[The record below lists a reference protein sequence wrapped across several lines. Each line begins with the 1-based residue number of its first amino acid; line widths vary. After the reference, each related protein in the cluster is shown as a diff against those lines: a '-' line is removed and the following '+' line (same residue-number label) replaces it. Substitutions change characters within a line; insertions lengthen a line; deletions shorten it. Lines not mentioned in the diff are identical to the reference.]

1 MSKSHKTGI
10 KAVLLDLDGTL
21 INIDLKSFIPDY
33 LKLLS
38 ESVAHLISPRRVI
51 SKLLKASEAVNNN
64 DGSDTNENVYAKAF
78 FPINGYSREEIEPYF
93 DKFYETGF
101 VKLKHHTQVI
111 PEAREV
117 VQSLFNKGYEVI
129 IATTPIIPLTAIQ
142 QRLEWAKVGDF
153 PYKLITSIENTYA
166 AKPNLL
172 YYKNIY
178 KFLELKANETI
189 MVGDEHKDMVSKKLG
204 AQTFYIEGQ
213 NSDLTS
219 ETPEPTY
226 RGKLV
231 DLLQIL

>member
-1 MSKSHKTGI
+1 MNKSHKTGI

-51 SKLLKASEAVNNN
+51 FKLLKASEAVNNN

-78 FPINGYSREEIEPYF
+78 FPIDGYSREEIEPYF
-93 DKFYETGF
+93 NKFYETEF
-101 VKLKHHTQVI
+101 VKLKRHTQVK

-117 VQSLFNKGYEVI
+117 VQTIFNKGYDVV
-129 IATTPIIPLTAIQ
+129 IATTPVIPLTAIQ
-142 QRLEWAKVGDF
+142 QRLEWAQVGDF

-166 AKPNLL
+166 TKPNLL

-178 KFLELKANETI
+178 KFLELKASKTI
-189 MVGDEHKDMVSKKLG
+189 MVGDEHKDMVSKILG

-213 NSDLTS
+213 NSDLTD

-226 RGKLV
+226 RGNLE